1 MPTCAGQAIK
11 AAEIH
16 RKERSGCAAGFLEH
30 MKGERKTEWNE
41 NSISGRKKIMSK
53 GEAAEMR
60 MDCFSGHEKPTCG
73 AKDSCWRRMKY
84 EVR

>member
-1 MPTCAGQAIK
+1 M
-11 AAEIH
+11 
-16 RKERSGCAAGFLEH
+16 
-30 MKGERKTEWNE
+30 GERKTEWNE

-60 MDCFSGHEKPTCG
+60 LDCFSGHEKPTCG